1 MKHIKRFFKG
11 YLAMVGRIIVTN
23 SFRNEKEQVLQWYI
37 LRMARYKDFIE
48 IDIDDGVEGI
58 EKLDPKDYNRLLFD
72 ILNAKLGAVA
82 LPVYLLLVLTIFMPT
97 LATISI
103 PLAIMTMI
111 WGYPIEKY
119 RNGLKMNIV
128 DLEERCMGILDS
140 ERA

>member
-1 MKHIKRFFKG
+1 
-11 YLAMVGRIIVTN
+11 
-23 SFRNEKEQVLQWYI
+23 
-37 LRMARYKDFIE
+37 MARYKDFIE